1 MFENVIKILNEE
13 GQEIVF
19 QKIDK
24 ESTLFRIYLKSVDIN
39 SKEFITVEIF
49 KMVDKK
55 MRFTIRIEEKVE
67 RSKDGLF
74 SPGFYIPYY
83 YDVDGYGENDGESIL
98 NIENINN
105 LNNVYEKIILRLK
118 NEVCKNL

>member
-24 ESTLFRIYLKSVDIN
+24 ESNLFRIYLKSVDIN

-49 KMVDKK
+49 NMVDKK
-55 MRFTIRIEEKVE
+55 VCFV
-67 RSKDGLF
+67 
-74 SPGFYIPYY
+74 YI
-83 YDVDGYGENDGESIL
+83 
-98 NIENINN
+98 
-105 LNNVYEKIILRLK
+105 
-118 NEVCKNL
+118 